1 MRRVLVTGGTGFI
14 GSHLISYLVE
24 KGVSVRCLARKTSD
38 CRRLEGMD
46 VEYVFGDITD
56 YDSLI
61 PAVTGMDAVFHV
73 AGRTKSSTEEEF
85 YQANVIGTV
94 NLLKGVVQANPNLKR
109 FLYVSSQAAVGPSR
123 VGSPVTES
131 DPPHPVTPYG
141 ASKLAGEEAVMAF
154 SSQIPVTIV
163 RPSVVYGPRD
173 TNIFEFFRMVSKGI
187 KPVLGWRDRYASFIY
202 IEDLIQG
209 LYLAARSEKA
219 IGQIYFLVCESRI
232 SWRELDR
239 EIAKALKKKA
249 ITIHIP
255 ISIAILIALF
265 RETFAKIKGETS
277 MVNREKIREL
287 RERFWICDGS
297 KAEEEL
303 GFHPRISLREGI
315 ERSASWYE
323 EEGWL

>member
-14 GSHLISYLVE
+14 GSQLIRYLLE
-24 KGVSVRCLARKTSD
+24 RGVSVRCLVRKTSD
-38 CRRLEGMD
+38 RRRLEGMD
-46 VEYVFGDITD
+46 VEVVVGDITD

-73 AGRTKSSTEEEF
+73 AARTTSSTEEEF

-94 NLLKGVVQANPNLKR
+94 NLLKGVIQANPDLKR
-109 FLYVSSQAAVGPSR
+109 FLYVSSQAAAGPSR
-123 VGSPVTES
+123 AGSPVTES
-131 DPPHPVTPYG
+131 DLPHPVTPYG
-141 ASKLAGEEAVMAF
+141 ASKLAAEEAVMAF

-173 TNIFEFFRMVSKGI
+173 KNIFEFFRLVSKGI
-187 KPVLGWRDRYASFIY
+187 KPVLGWRDRYGSFIY
-202 IEDLIQG
+202 VEDLIQG
-209 LYLAARSEKA
+209 LYSAARSERA
-219 IGQIYFLVCESRI
+219 IGQIYFMVCESRI

-239 EIAKALKKKA
+239 EIANALEKRA

-255 ISIAILIALF
+255 ISIAMLIALF

-297 KAEEEL
+297 RAEEEL

-315 ERSASWYE
+315 ERSAGWYE
-323 EEGWL
+323 AEGWL